1 MSIQHII
8 LAAAIGVAP
17 TQALDPELPRAGKLD
32 PGQRFVCA
40 EPGGCYV
47 SNKAMLEKLMLDGY
61 ELGEAAG
68 QAQCGRP
75 S

>member
-1 MSIQHII
+1 MGIQHII

-17 TQALDPELPRAGKLD
+17 AQAPDTERPRAGKLEQ
-32 PGQRFVCA
+32 GQAFRCA
-40 EPGGCYV
+40 EPGGCYI
-47 SNKAMLEKLMLDGY
+47 SNKAMLEKLMQEAY

>member
-17 TQALDPELPRAGKLD
+17 TQALDPELPRAGKLEQ
-32 PGQRFVCA
+32 GQSFRCA

-47 SNKAMLEKLMLDGY
+47 SNKAMLEKLMFEGY
-61 ELGEAAG
+61 ELGVADG
-68 QAQCGRP
+68 KAQCGRP